1 MSDPFTEKY
10 GNQQTSSKKNGKQ
23 NAQPNAPAQQAQ
35 NVPQTTAQPN
45 VGPSQP
51 KQEPSPG
58 QSAQQALT
66 PNTAHLSQVPHPQN
80 MPQQAPQMQRPAQ
93 QQQQQQT
100 FPGAGVQGRDA
111 AAPYLQQAPVQQM
124 VTPPAPV
131 MVAPA
136 MSAAPAAIA
145 HRDVSDFIVRQF
157 RTSYSL
163 GQAVALIAPHGQTV
177 AAGREELENRL
188 RDITEAHR
196 LLEQEMSMLT
206 EDLEA
211 AD

>member
-10 GNQQTSSKKNGKQ
+10 GNQQPSSKKNGKQ

-35 NVPQTTAQPN
+35 NAPQT
-45 VGPSQP
+45 PSQP
-51 KQEPSPG
+51 Q

-66 PNTAHLSQVPHPQN
+66 PNTAHPSQVPHPQN
-80 MPQQAPQMQRPAQ
+80 MPQQAPQ
-93 QQQQQQT
+93 QQQT
-100 FPGAGVQGRDA
+100 FPGAAVQGRDA
-111 AAPYLQQAPVQQM
+111 AAPYPQQAPVQQM
-124 VTPPAPV
+124 ITPPAPV

-136 MSAAPAAIA
+136 MTAAPVAIA

-157 RTSYSL
+157 RASYSL

-177 AAGREELENRL
+177 AAGREEIENRL